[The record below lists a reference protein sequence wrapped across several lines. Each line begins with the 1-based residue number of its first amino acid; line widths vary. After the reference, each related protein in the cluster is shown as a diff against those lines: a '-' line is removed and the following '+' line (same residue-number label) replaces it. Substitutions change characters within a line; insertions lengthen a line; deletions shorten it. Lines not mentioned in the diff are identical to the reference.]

1 MIDLYELFAFLSH
14 VSDCAGFILDLIR
27 FVDKKKKAKN
37 EKEKYTAHSPEK
49 TRRY

>member
-1 MIDLYELFAFLSH
+1 MIDLYKLFAFLSH

-27 FVDKKKKAKN
+27 FRDEKKKVKN
-37 EKEKYTAHSPEK
+37 ENKKYTAHSPGK